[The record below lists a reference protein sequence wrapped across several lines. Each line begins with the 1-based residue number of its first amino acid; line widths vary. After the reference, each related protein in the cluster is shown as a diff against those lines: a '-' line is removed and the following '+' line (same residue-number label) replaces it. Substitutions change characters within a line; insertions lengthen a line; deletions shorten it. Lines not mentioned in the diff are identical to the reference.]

1 MKRDEIGVVLDELSQ
16 HMDLTLGINT
26 FYELAGGLQDGHNIL
41 IRAEAIDTGN
51 NLEFIETLG
60 RLEMGWSM
68 AIRNRDTY
76 YRVYS
81 KTRRGQ
87 LSLSL

>member
-1 MKRDEIGVVLDELSQ
+1 MNRDEIGVVLDELSQ
-16 HMDLTLGINT
+16 HMDLTVGINT
-26 FYELAGGLQDGHNIL
+26 FYELAGGLQGGHNIL
-41 IRAEAIDTGN
+41 IRAEVIDASN
-51 NLEFIETLG
+51 NMEFIDTLG